1 MSIVNLKN
9 FEEKKKEMVTYTIY
23 YEDKIKNRKRIHVFF
38 FF

>member
-1 MSIVNLKN
+1 MSIVNLK
-9 FEEKKKEMVTYTIY
+9 KETVTYTIY

>member
-9 FEEKKKEMVTYTIY
+9 FEKEEETVTYTIY